1 MNRLCS
7 NKAEDQLSKMLSPL
21 SKKDDST
28 PAIKVNFKNCLATV
42 SRHLEEI
49 MFVPV
54 NCVKGVIQQIVSSIS
69 RYRQKVRPN
78 RSYLRKSM
86 KPIKNGDQVKQ
97 KKRRCR
103 NSLTSC
109 VFYKNIANP

>member
-7 NKAEDQLSKMLSPL
+7 NKAEDQLSRILSPL

-86 KPIKNGDQVKQ
+86 KPIKKWRPGKVK
-97 KKRRCR
+97 KVT
-103 NSLTSC
+103 LLEL
-109 VFYKNIANP
+109 AN